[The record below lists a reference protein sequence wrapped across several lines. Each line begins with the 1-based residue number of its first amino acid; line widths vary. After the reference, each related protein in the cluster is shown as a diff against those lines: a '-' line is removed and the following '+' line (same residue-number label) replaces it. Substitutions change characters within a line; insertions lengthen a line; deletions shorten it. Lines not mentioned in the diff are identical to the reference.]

1 MSFKQRVGML
11 AILLVCAGIGFGLGA
26 TAQGT
31 AVASSQGGRGG
42 SAAGPRY
49 TVVATEAT
57 NLIVTD
63 NGSNTLYFYTV
74 DRGQEP
80 GAPLKLRGT
89 VDLNSVGKPEITPTR
104 TTEKP

>member
-1 MSFKQRVGML
+1 MSKQRVGML
-11 AILLVCAGIGFGLGA
+11 ALLLVCAGIGFGLGL

-31 AVASSQGGRGG
+31 AVAGQPGRGG
-42 SAAGPRY
+42 AAGPAF
-49 TVVATEAT
+49 TVVTTEAT

-63 NGSNTLYFYTV
+63 NRSNTLYFYTV

-89 VDLNSVGKPEITPTR
+89 VDLNEVGKPEIKPTR
-104 TTEKP
+104 TTPPQP